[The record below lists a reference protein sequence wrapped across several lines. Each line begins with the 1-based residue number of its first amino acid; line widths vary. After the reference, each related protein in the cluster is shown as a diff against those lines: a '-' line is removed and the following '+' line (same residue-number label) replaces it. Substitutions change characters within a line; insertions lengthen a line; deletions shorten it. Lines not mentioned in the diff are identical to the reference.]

1 MPAREWRPL
10 IAGTGADD
18 DPPSRPRPV
27 QPSSRSEAQPI
38 RYRVARSAT
47 ALRARPRTDVHFA
60 WSPAARNPASL
71 ESGVHRGR
79 FTR

>member
-38 RYRVARSAT
+38 RYKGCALGYRAT
-47 ALRARPRTDVHFA
+47 RTPADGRALRLV
-60 WSPAARNPASL
+60 SCCS
-71 ESGVHRGR
+71 ESGQS
-79 FTR
+79 